1 MGKKAQTVV
10 ITMTQP
16 VAWREEWRKHMKDTG
31 RRNFS
36 EFVGDAVN
44 DLMFRES
51 KKLKKLRK
59 ITSDRPIQGPKKG
72 KV

>member
-16 VAWREEWRKHMKDTG
+16 VAWRKEWRKPMKDTG
-31 RRNFS
+31 RKNFS
-36 EFVGDAVN
+36 EVVGDALN

-59 ITSDRPIQGPKKG
+59 ITSDRPSQGPKKG
-72 KV
+72 KS